1 MKILIVEDEYKLVDA
16 ISGRLNR
23 ENYEVDITTDDQ
35 EGLDKILDDVYGIAI
50 LGDWNNLR
58 TKAHFLLIPE
68 YPNI

>member
-50 LGDWNNLR
+50 LGD
-58 TKAHFLLIPE
+58 
-68 YPNI
+68 

>member
-23 ENYEVDITTDDQ
+23 ENYEVDITTDGQ

-50 LGDWNNLR
+50 LGD
-58 TKAHFLLIPE
+58 
-68 YPNI
+68 